1 MISQRNE
8 KYSDLNALRFEDSE
22 EKRRSMR
29 EYLFLVVAL
38 LLNASANILVKL
50 AATRAGNGGTGL
62 AGALA
67 VYLSPWFIGGLVCFG
82 LNLAAYSL
90 ALQRIPLVVAYP
102 IMVGSGYL
110 IMVLV
115 SRLLLGE
122 TMTWLQVA
130 GAILI
135 LAGLALIVP
144 RPGADAPQ
152 GGGPEPPQSTSAG

>member
-1 MISQRNE
+1 
-8 KYSDLNALRFEDSE
+8 
-22 EKRRSMR
+22 MR

-50 AATRAGNGGTGL
+50 AAVRTGNGGSGL

-67 VYLSPWFIGGLVCFG
+67 VYLSPWFIGGLACFG
-82 LNLAAYSL
+82 FNLMAYSL
-90 ALQRIPLVVAYP
+90 ALQKIPLVVAYP
-102 IMVGSGYL
+102 IMVGTGYL

-115 SRLLLGE
+115 SRLVLDE

-130 GAILI
+130 GAVLI

-144 RPGADAPQ
+144 RPGGDAPQ
-152 GGGPEPPQSTSAG
+152 GGGPEQPSQSSSAG